1 MMPANPAPRT
11 ARTARL
17 DWRTAALL
25 LGAALLG
32 AAWAAYNLASTDG
45 ARGTEQ
51 MRPLIWAIFAGP
63 FALFLGWVIARPREV
78 WLAAFT
84 SFCLY
89 FFMPFVAQRIESL
102 VMPMEQARATGHEL
116 YFQVA
121 IGLHLLAGIGVAIWR
136 SRTPYARPAPP
147 AITDPAP
154 NPDPAEG
161 ATP

>member
-1 MMPANPAPRT
+1 MPATPTPPTSRMD
-11 ARTARL
+11 RL
-17 DWRTAALL
+17 DWRTAAFLF
-25 LGAALLG
+25 GAALLG

-51 MRPLIWAIFAGP
+51 MP
-63 FALFLGWVIARPREV
+63 FALFLGWVIALPREV

-102 VMPMEQARATGHEL
+102 VMPMEQARATGHVL

-121 IGLHLLAGIGVAIWR
+121 IGLHLLAGMGVAIWR
-136 SRTPYARPAPP
+136 SRTPYVRPT
-147 AITDPAP
+147 ISDPAS

-161 ATP
+161 ATL